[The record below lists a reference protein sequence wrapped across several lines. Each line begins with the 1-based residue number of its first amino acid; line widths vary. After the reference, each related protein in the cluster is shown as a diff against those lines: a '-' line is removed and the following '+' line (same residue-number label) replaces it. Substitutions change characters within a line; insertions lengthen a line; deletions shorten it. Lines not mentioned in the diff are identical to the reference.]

1 MEKTSAKLETFYDL
15 SFEEFIREL
24 RQKITP
30 KVKLEWLELFEGQK
44 STLQKIKEEIKETE
58 NELNSIVCRLYG
70 LSDEET
76 LLITDG
82 NL

>member
-44 STLQKIKEEIKETE
+44 STLQKIKEEIKKTE

-76 LLITDG
+76 LLIKDG

>member
-76 LLITDG
+76 LLIKDG